1 MCLSNETAVT
11 FALVTLPPVISD
23 LAFML
28 AHFERRFVYFN
39 SYSDIRYNFQ
49 LLCDTERQ
57 SCRGLNYVFSECIIL
72 ILHILL
78 NIYAEYQ

>member
-39 SYSDIRYNFQ
+39 SYSDLFGIIFNFCVTQ
-49 LLCDTERQ
+49 NVRAVED
-57 SCRGLNYVFSECIIL
+57 
-72 ILHILL
+72 
-78 NIYAEYQ
+78 